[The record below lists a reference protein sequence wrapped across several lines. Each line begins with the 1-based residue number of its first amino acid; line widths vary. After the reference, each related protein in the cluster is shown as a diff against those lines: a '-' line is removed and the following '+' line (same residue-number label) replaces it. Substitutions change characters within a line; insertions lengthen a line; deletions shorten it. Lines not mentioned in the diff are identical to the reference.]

1 MGRNQ
6 LVGAIAMASIAASL
20 GCGVEKTSNG
30 NGNGA
35 PGDLGTVQVALTA
48 STPGG
53 TVYRVEGATFEIYNF
68 AGACPGFPCATVPG
82 DDPTLTVELA
92 PSVFPGDYTISLDP
106 GWTVSRVAA
115 DGTETPV
122 PAMLLTNGTAF
133 TIKPGRTTPVVFQ
146 FQIGEEIATTG
157 DGSVSVTPQFLETLI
172 DDFEDGD
179 DQLAPFGG
187 RNGVW
192 TAFNDG
198 SGVETPPAGPVLP
211 EVLDTTAN
219 EELHLTGTGFGA
231 AGRLLPDG
239 TYSYGAGV
247 YANFVVDATT
257 GLPQPYNV
265 SAYSGIGFTLVMRT
279 PPTVPFVVAFF
290 LQTQATLPIAA
301 GGTCVAGCNDGFGI
315 DLPFFPD
322 RSGTSTFQGVIPWA
336 SLLQSGFGVPVP
348 FDLTTVMSIDW
359 LVSFPD
365 QGQAITS
372 DVFDFRLDDVYFAPG
387 GLPVPSADGG
397 AAPPPSDA
405 GDDVGPPP
413 AFDGGAPDVGSFDG
427 GDFDGG
433 PPPPPPGKP
442 VPFGPVTAKAPPG

>member
-1 MGRNQ
+1 MGRNHV
-6 LVGAIAMASIAASL
+6 VGAIATALIAASF
-20 GCGVEKTSNG
+20 GCGVEKTSKG
-30 NGNGA
+30 KGTT
-35 PGDLGTVQVALTA
+35 GDPGTVQIALTA

-68 AGACPGFPCATVPG
+68 AGACASFLCATVPG
-82 DDPTLTVELA
+82 DDPTVTVDLA

-122 PAMLLTNGTAF
+122 PATLLTNGTSF

-146 FQIGEEIATTG
+146 FQIGDEVATTG

-179 DQLAPFGG
+179 SQLAPFGG

-219 EELHLTGTGFGA
+219 EQLHLTGSGFGA
-231 AGRLLPDG
+231 AGRPLPDG
-239 TYSYGAGV
+239 TFSYGAGV
-247 YANFVVDATT
+247 YANFVVDPTT

-265 SAYSGIGFTLVMRT
+265 SAYSGIAFTLVMRT

-290 LQTQATLPIAA
+290 LQTQASVSIAA
-301 GGTCVAGCNDGFGI
+301 GGTCVAGCFDGFGT
-315 DLPFFPD
+315 DVPFFPD
-322 RSGTSTFQGVIPWA
+322 GSGTSTFQGVIPWE
-336 SLLQSGFGVPVP
+336 SLHQSGFGVPVP

-365 QGQAITS
+365 EGQAPTS

-387 GLPVPSADGG
+387 GFPVPSTDGG
-397 AAPPPSDA
+397 AIPPPPPLD
-405 GDDVGPPP
+405 GGLPPP
-413 AFDGGAPDVGSFDG
+413 FDGGLPPPFDG
-427 GDFDGG
+427 GFDDAA
-433 PPPPPPGKP
+433 PSPPPGKP
-442 VPFGPVTAKAPPG
+442 VPFGPVTANVPPR